1 MDQETKDKHSKRI
14 QQKENHI
21 RKQVKIAEAYGLPV
35 TEPHKLAKKHSMN
48 CGDPKCVMCG
58 NPRKIFKERTI
69 KELSF
74 DQTKE
79 WTSD

>member
-1 MDQETKDKHSKRI
+1 MDQETKAKHSKRI

-21 RKQVKIAEAYGLPV
+21 KKQVKISETYGIPV
-35 TEPHKLAKKHSMN
+35 IEPHKLAKKHSMN
-48 CGDPKCVMCG
+48 CGDSKCVMCA
-58 NPRKIFKERTI
+58 NPRKMFKERTI
-69 KELSF
+69 KEVSF

>member
-21 RKQVKIAEAYGLPV
+21 RKQVRIAETYGLPV

-48 CGDPKCVMCG
+48 CGDPKCSLCG
-58 NPRKIFKERTI
+58 NPRKVYKERTI

>member
-1 MDQETKDKHSKRI
+1 MDQETKVKHSKRI

-21 RKQVKIAEAYGLPV
+21 RKQVKIAETYGLPV
-35 TEPHKLAKKHSMN
+35 EEPHKLAKKHSMN
-48 CGDPKCVMCG
+48 CGDPKCIMCG
-58 NPRKIFKERTI
+58 NPRKMFKERTI